1 MPSDGRKLARRA
13 GEARGRARGSR
24 AGNGDD
30 SRYERLRDLLDLC
43 VRLQGSLQGLSKD
56 DVAEAY
62 GTSPRTAHRMLAAV
76 RDALGEDAFETVTG
90 ADRVKRW
97 RLRHALTPA
106 AVRWSAADLAALDAA
121 AKAAERDGRRDQAH
135 SLRATLARI
144 RALLAPRAGLRIDPD
159 LEALME
165 AQGVAMRP
173 GPQPRIARQHVYELR
188 EAILALKKVRLRH
201 RNADSG
207 EIRRHVVGPLGF
219 LYGPRHYLV
228 AWHARRRMPLLFR
241 LSRVESVSVLD
252 EPFEA
257 PPDFDLRAF
266 AERSFGTFQEEPV
279 DVEWRFHPEV
289 ADEARE
295 WIFHP
300 HQQVE
305 EKPDGSLRVRF
316 RAGGQ
321 LEMAWHL
328 FTWGSGVEVV
338 RPVELRERLVGLLRE
353 ALEASTPRRA

>member
-1 MPSDGRKLARRA
+1 MQRRVH
-13 GEARGRARGSR
+13 SR
-24 AGNGDD
+24 NGDD

-43 VRLQGSLQGLSKD
+43 VRLQGSLQGLSKE

-62 GTSPRTAHRMLAAV
+62 GVSPRTAHRMLAAV
-76 RDALGEDAFETVTG
+76 RDALGEEALEAVTG
-90 ADRVKRW
+90 PDRVKRW
-97 RLRHALTPA
+97 RLRHALAQA
-106 AVRWSAADLAALDAA
+106 AARWSAPDLAALDAA
-121 AKAAERDGRRDQAH
+121 AKAAERDGRHDEAR
-135 SLRATLARI
+135 SLRETLGKI

-173 GPQPRIARQHVYELR
+173 GPHPRIARERASELR

-201 RNADSG
+201 RHAETG
-207 EIRRHVVGPLGF
+207 ELRRHVVGPLGF

-228 AWHARRRMPLLFR
+228 AWSPRRRMPLLFR
-241 LSRVESVSVLD
+241 LSRIEGVRILD
-252 EPFEA
+252 EPFEL

-279 DVEWRFHPEV
+279 EVEWRFHPEV

-300 HQQVE
+300 RQEVE
-305 EKPDGSLRVRF
+305 EDPDGSLRVRF

-328 FTWGSGVEVV
+328 FTWGPAVEVV
-338 RPVELRERLVGLLRE
+338 RPAELRERLGSLLRE
-353 ALEASTPRRA
+353 VLHAHGVSLGRDSNA